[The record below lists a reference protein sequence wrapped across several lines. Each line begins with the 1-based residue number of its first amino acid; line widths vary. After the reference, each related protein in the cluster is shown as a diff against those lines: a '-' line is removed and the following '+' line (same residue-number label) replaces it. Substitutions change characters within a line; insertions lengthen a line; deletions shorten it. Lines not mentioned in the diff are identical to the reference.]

1 MEWNGT
7 CRQARFQWPQGIAD
21 NAAVTIAAR
30 QAPATRRPTPS
41 AFLFRHSVWLFAVF
55 ALAMLAAFWPSYF
68 SRLTT
73 QASAH
78 AHLHGTVM
86 ILWCAFLVAQAWLIR
101 TGRRA
106 AHRLLGRASY
116 ALVPLIVLT
125 TVRFIH
131 FRVQSLETF
140 TPAWL
145 YALAL
150 ILNTLVA
157 FLLLYGL
164 AIYHRRSPGTHAR
177 WMVST
182 VVPIF
187 PPVTD
192 RLIAFYQPQL
202 VPLFPFIG
210 SDPVLPLFGFALGDG
225 LVALLAVW
233 DWRVSGR
240 RDVFPRALAILL
252 ICQTTILTFHR
263 FAWWAEFADW
273 FRGLPLT

>member
-1 MEWNGT
+1 MP
-7 CRQARFQWPQGIAD
+7 CARRFAD
-21 NAAVTIAAR
+21 NAGVTVAAR
-30 QAPATRRPTPS
+30 QAPATRRSAAS
-41 AFLFRHSVWLFAVF
+41 AFLFRHSVWLFAMF

-73 QASAH
+73 QASSH
-78 AHLHGTVM
+78 AHQHGAAM
-86 ILWCAFLVAQAWLIR
+86 ILWCGLLVAQAWLIR
-101 TGRRA
+101 SGRRA
-106 AHRLLGRASY
+106 AHRALGTVSY

-131 FRVQSLETF
+131 FRVQSFEAF

-150 ILNTLVA
+150 ILNTLAA

-164 AIYHRRSPGTHAR
+164 AIHHRRSPGTHAR
-177 WMVST
+177 WMVCT
-182 VVPIF
+182 VVPLF

-192 RLIAFYQPQL
+192 RLIAFNQPQL

-210 SDPVLPLFGFALGDG
+210 TDPVLPLFGFALGDG
-225 LVALLAVW
+225 LVAMLAVW
-233 DWRVSGR
+233 DWRVTGR
-240 RDVFPRALAILL
+240 LDVFPGALAILL
-252 ICQTTILTFHR
+252 VCQATILTFHR
-263 FAWWAEFADW
+263 FGWWAEFADW